1 MSDSA
6 PSSSSDEADIH
17 TLANIATA
25 RWQHHHANSTT
36 NHRRSPDL
44 ATRNDDLSAVDADA
58 PSTSAAA
65 ARSSAPS
72 RHDRRASKAC
82 QACRARKTRCD
93 AQRPKCSYCRKHDI
107 DCHYVAGDL
116 RKQRPSKRRRSS
128 IQPDHIRDESVPP
141 PPPPPSLP
149 AHRASPQE
157 RVEHSYAPSMGAAYV
172 ASSHPASSTRDAHSV
187 ASSHS
192 SAWPALPTASVVT
205 SVPDAATAEDVQFLP
220 NDLIEA
226 LSGKVAWFDELERQS
241 ATSITDATRI
251 HDTTTAHN
259 IWSTASDV
267 AAFDPMLAD
276 LLHQAAPSGSAAPAG
291 KDRIIQLH
299 YFRSFSGA
307 TAVTQGLKKIS
318 VRIRVPAE
326 LESML
331 IEAQN
336 RTNLFDPAASGLD
349 PQTLNLHSLLGTSR
363 FMPSPNPAAA
373 STSAAAHRTAFPAM
387 HEAHTPSA
395 LSSAAYAEDLPE
407 APLRDLLIS
416 RFFLRLADHFP
427 FLSRY
432 TLEAQLARGSQV
444 NPALI
449 NAMCALAARFVE
461 PYETTMLSPA
471 AAGTGGSVNASNDP
485 DATADSVFGSAKPH
499 SRGLRFAERAKS
511 YMMSSITLP
520 SVTTVATLV
529 LLAWHEFGVNSD
541 SGLWMFAGMAIR
553 MSIDLGLH
561 RRAKNNWFTA
571 APRADANDLI
581 QPQPLFWCVFILD
594 RTLSIGTGRPTSLK
608 DQEITLD
615 YPRTVLPIHPARK
628 QTSNAA
634 SESAGSSR
642 SSSTRPSVFGHLTR
656 LMQKAGALAEIANNL
671 GEDDDPHPLEEL
683 DKLEADMIGDYDALP
698 AGLMLGEDQLR
709 TSSEPRCLLSLHLWF
724 HLLLML
730 MNRLPLS
737 RLRAKPVASDESRE
751 ILRHASQQIRNAVLY
766 ANAVDPMIHLGCPFT
781 NQAFCLAGG
790 FEASMAATL
799 QRHEQLASST
809 AAGRRSGNSSGRA
822 SPAPRSLATL
832 RARLRDDGGKG
843 ARSLFVQSH
852 LEAYQRCVDALD
864 KLTETWLGVTWIA
877 NALKARKTDE
887 TPDAAL
893 NGSAS
898 AGGSAAGETMLSLSE
913 LKVLLRLAASTVSS
927 TEQPMSILEDSS
939 NGASGSTSGSSNS
952 APSWTSPPTQPGKT
966 TAAAAAPTHA
976 DHHLRPP
983 PSRPS
988 SITPWASHAAS
999 FEHSVG
1005 ATSMPQHGA
1014 LVEISD
1020 ISHPD
1025 DLSHFLPF
1033 LSRPLP

>member
-1 MSDSA
+1 MTRAIDAAGMSDSA

-25 RWQHHHANSTT
+25 RWQHHHA
-36 NHRRSPDL
+36 HRRSP
-44 ATRNDDLSAVDADA
+44 ASQPRTVVQRSTDDQGAPDVDASSSSA
-58 PSTSAAA
+58 AAAAA

-93 AQRPKCSYCRKHDI
+93 AQQPKCSYCRKHDI

-128 IQPDHIRDESVPP
+128 PQPDHARDDSD
-141 PPPPPSLP
+141 PPPPPSPP
-149 AHRASPQE
+149 AHRLPPRE
-157 RVEHSYAPSMGAAYV
+157 RVEHVDHTEQQSRAAVRNDWSHHSHAHLPHASSAASYAPSMDAPYA

-192 SAWPALPTASVVT
+192 STWPAIPAASVVT
-205 SVPDAATAEDVQFLP
+205 SVPDAAAHDVQFLP
-220 NDLIEA
+220 NELIEA

-241 ATSITDATRI
+241 ATSTTDATRL

-276 LLHQAAPSGSAAPAG
+276 LLHQTAPSGNAAPAG

-373 STSAAAHRTAFPAM
+373 STSAAHRTAFPAM

-395 LSSAAYAEDLPE
+395 LSSAAYAEDLPD
-407 APLRDLLIS
+407 APLRDLLIA

-427 FLSRY
+427 FLSRS

-461 PYETTMLSPA
+461 PYETTMLSP

-561 RRAKNNWFTA
+561 RRAKNNWFAA
-571 APRADANDLI
+571 APRADAGDLI

-615 YPRTVLPIHPARK
+615 YPRTVLPIHRARK
-628 QTSNAA
+628 ETNDRA
-634 SESAGSSR
+634 SEATSSSR
-642 SSSTRPSVFGHLTR
+642 SSSDTRPSVFGHLTR

-671 GEDDDPHPLEEL
+671 GEDDDPQPLEEL

-698 AGLMLGEDQLR
+698 ASLMLGEDQLR

-751 ILRHASQQIRNAVLY
+751 ILRHGSQQIRNAVLY

-790 FEASMAATL
+790 
-799 QRHEQLASST
+799 
-809 AAGRRSGNSSGRA
+809 
-822 SPAPRSLATL
+822 
-832 RARLRDDGGKG
+832 
-843 ARSLFVQSH
+843 SLFVQSH

-877 NALKARKTDE
+877 NALKARKTEE
-887 TPDAAL
+887 THDAAPTG
-893 NGSAS
+893 NAS

-939 NGASGSTSGSSNS
+939 NPASGTTSGSSNS
-952 APSWTSPPTQPGKT
+952 APSWTSPPTQPGKPT
-966 TAAAAAPTHA
+966 VSAGVAA
-976 DHHLRPP
+976 HHPLRAP
-983 PSRPS
+983 PSRPAS
-988 SITPWASHAAS
+988 TALVAPGYPSTSHAAS